1 MHGTRFFSMN
11 LARAHSSPS
20 VPGDEPVSPK
30 QPESRSRELL
40 WLAGL
45 MLFVAVL
52 AWPGLSSPRIL
63 DDLIQLDHVAKFEG
77 VSQCF
82 TQPDGFGLF
91 RPLKNL
97 FFYAIYH
104 AGSDSLLLWH
114 LIHLATHFA
123 AVLASYFLLRR
134 LMGAWRWALATVSL
148 WALTP
153 TLTVS
158 AVWMSC
164 ANINLGLTFLAMF
177 LLAHVRAQSP
187 EASRGMSF
195 LAGGLLFF
203 SLFFYESLVVAVVL
217 AFLCDRLILKQR
229 ITHAHLLN
237 YAIYGALTL
246 AYLVLRHLS
255 SPAHSFA
262 GSNPG
267 FSPDMPAWQV
277 FLSAPWFLMKHF
289 LMWLFPI
296 GRIEFVSSYI
306 WGESAGTKELVI
318 SWILVLGAVA
328 GAVALWKRSPLLAFG
343 ILWFGV
349 TSFPSSNFVPVFAGP
364 IADYYLIIPSI
375 GLAIALGTFAK
386 GIYSLRHHPELN
398 RPELVAGVMLVALF
412 GWRATYVPL
421 AFQRA
426 DLWNDPAAL
435 YLTVAE
441 TRPHQYLA
449 KSFAATE
456 LYNRG
461 MVEEAITLSE
471 EAISKAPWNSNAYLV
486 AGLAHSRQG
495 DRKLAAANLNQAR
508 RTAGLTALQD
518 RAALR
523 ELARIHISEKK
534 FEEARA
540 ALLPL
545 LETEYD
551 HEQRI
556 PAILL
561 MAQIYR
567 EQANHEK
574 AVATLERGLG
584 LYPGEPNLVAQLGA
598 LQKDGLTPVTKP
610 GSSLDAEDGG
620 EDPANSRRK

>member
-1 MHGTRFFSMN
+1 MN
-11 LARAHSSPS
+11 PAPAPAAASL
-20 VPGDEPVSPK
+20 PGDESVSSK
-30 QPESRSRELL
+30 LPESRAKEFL

-45 MLFVAVL
+45 MLLVAVL
-52 AWPGLSSPRIL
+52 AWPGFRSPRIL
-63 DDLIQLDHVAKFEG
+63 DDLIQLDHVARFEG

-97 FFYAIYH
+97 LFYAIH
-104 AGSDSLLLWH
+104 HSGSESLLLWH
-114 LIHLATHFA
+114 SINLATHFA
-123 AVLASYFLLRR
+123 AMLAAYFLLRR
-134 LMGAWRWALATVSL
+134 LMGSWRWALGTVAL

-158 AVWMSC
+158 AIWMSC
-164 ANINLGLTFLAMF
+164 ANINLGLAFLAIF
-177 LLAHVRAQSP
+177 LLVHLRAQSP
-187 EASRGMSF
+187 ESSRGMSLF
-195 LAGGLLFF
+195 AAGLLFF
-203 SLFFYESLVVAVVL
+203 SLFFYESLVVAVAL

-229 ITHAHLLN
+229 ITRPHLLT
-237 YAIYGALTL
+237 YAVYGGLTL

-255 SPAHSFA
+255 SPANSFA

-306 WGESAGTKELVI
+306 WGESAGTKELAV
-318 SWILVLGAVA
+318 SWLLVLGAAA
-328 GAVALWKRSPLLAFG
+328 GAVALWKRHPLLAFG

-375 GLAIALGTFAK
+375 GLAIALGAFAK
-386 GIYSLRHHPELN
+386 GIYSLRHHPALN

-421 AFQRA
+421 AFQRS

-471 EAISKAPWNSNAYLV
+471 QAISKAPWNSNAYLV

-495 DRKLAAANLNQAR
+495 DLKLAVANLNQAR
-508 RTAGLTALQD
+508 RTPGLTAPQD

-534 FEEARA
+534 FEEARN

-545 LETEYD
+545 LETGYD

-561 MAQIYR
+561 MSQIYR
-567 EQANHEK
+567 DQANHEK
-574 AVATLERGLG
+574 AVATLEKGLG

-598 LQKDGLTPVTKP
+598 LQKGGATPVATP
-610 GSSLDAEDGG
+610 GSATDAEGG
-620 EDPANSRRK
+620 EEDPASTTPK

>member
-1 MHGTRFFSMN
+1 MTPS
-11 LARAHSSPS
+11 RAPSSVS
-20 VPGDEPVSPK
+20 VPGDESVSSK
-30 QPESRSRELL
+30 QPESRSKELL

-45 MLFVAVL
+45 MLLVVVL
-52 AWPGLSSPRIL
+52 AWPGMSAPRIL

-97 FFYAIYH
+97 LFYAIH
-104 AGSDSLLLWH
+104 RSGSDSLFLWH
-114 LIHLATHFA
+114 SIHLATHLA
-123 AVLASYFLLRR
+123 AVLALYFLLRR
-134 LMGAWRWALATVSL
+134 LMGSWRWALATVAL

-153 TLTVS
+153 SLTVS

-164 ANINLGLTFLAMF
+164 ANINLGLTFLAIF

-187 EASRGMSF
+187 ETSRGMSF

-203 SLFFYESLVVAVVL
+203 SLFFYESLVIAAGL

-229 ITHAHLLN
+229 LTRAHWLT
-237 YAIYGALTL
+237 YAVYGALTV
-246 AYLVLRHLS
+246 AYLVLRHLA
-255 SPAHSFA
+255 SPANSFA

-267 FSPDMPAWQV
+267 FAPDMPAWQV
-277 FLSAPWFLMKHF
+277 FVAAPWFLMKHF

-296 GRIEFVSSYI
+296 GRIEFVSSYL
-306 WGESAGTKELVI
+306 WGKSAGMGELAV
-318 SWILVLGAVA
+318 SWLLVLGAAA

-349 TSFPSSNFVPVFAGP
+349 TSFPSSNLVPVFAGP
-364 IADYYLIIPSI
+364 IADYYLIIPSV
-375 GLAIALGTFAK
+375 GLAIALGAMAK
-386 GIYSLRHHPELN
+386 GIYSLRHHPDLN
-398 RPELVAGVMLVALF
+398 RPQLVAGVVLLALF
-412 GWRATYVPL
+412 GWRATYIPL
-421 AFQRA
+421 AHQRS

-435 YLTVAE
+435 YLTVSEA
-441 TRPHQYLA
+441 RPHQYLA

-461 MVEEAITLSE
+461 LVKEAIVLSE
-471 EAISKAPWNSNAYLV
+471 EAISVAPWNSNAYLV

-495 DRKLAAANLNQAR
+495 DLKLAASNLNQAR
-508 RTAGLTALQD
+508 RTAGLTAMQD
-518 RAALR
+518 RTALR

-534 FEEARA
+534 FEEARN

-561 MAQIYR
+561 MSQIYQA
-567 EQANHEK
+567 QANHEK
-574 AVATLERGLG
+574 AVATLEKGLG
-584 LYPGEPNLVAQLGA
+584 LYPGESNLVAQLGA
-598 LQKDGLTPVTKP
+598 LRKDGSASVTAPDSLTDPE
-610 GSSLDAEDGG
+610 GSG
-620 EDPANSRRK
+620 EDPANSTPE